1 MFPLHTQ
8 SFLRT
13 GLLLLSVLSVFSF
26 SPVPVLAREYTQI
39 VVISDLHYPTKTRK
53 KALRQEKIRNKEAA
67 LADINQWPDV
77 DLCVLTGDM
86 VQRTGERLDERVVRN
101 FLDGLH
107 HPVSFLAGNH
117 EIMYEG
123 LPTLPG
129 TLRKGDA
136 GTRFAH
142 LMEYQWNF
150 GSLYHSQ
157 DLAGYHLVFLSPD
170 CMTSPYAVELSPNQ
184 LSWLQQD
191 LAAHRH
197 QPTLI
202 FCHAPLTGTMLPG
215 SKLDTP
221 WNYTQ
226 PADPIRQ
233 LLVQNPQVIL
243 WVSGHTHTP
252 PKSRNFISSLH
263 WIPGTSTWNVY
274 CPTWDGDQA
283 WTQSLLLYP
292 DRVIIRTYD
301 HKKGQW
307 MKKKEETVKVPQV

>member
-1 MFPLHTQ
+1 MSLS

-13 GLLLLSVLSVFSF
+13 GLCLLLCLSAFSF
-26 SPVPVLAREYTQI
+26 LPAASLAGPSARI

-53 KALRQEKIRNKEAA
+53 KDLRRQKIANKEKA
-67 LADINQWPDV
+67 LADINGWADV
-77 DLCVLTGDM
+77 DLCVFTGDM
-86 VQRTGERLDERVVRN
+86 VQRTGDLLDVQVVRN
-101 FLDGLH
+101 FVSQLS
-107 HPVSFLAGNH
+107 HPSVFVAGNH
-117 EIMYEG
+117 EVMYTG

-150 GSLYHSQ
+150 GPLYSSR
-157 DLAGYHLVFLSPD
+157 DLAGYHLIFLSPD
-170 CMTSPYAVELSPNQ
+170 CMVSRYAVELSPEQ
-184 LSWLQQD
+184 LRWLQQD

-215 SKLDTP
+215 DKQDTP

-226 PADPIRQ
+226 PAQPLWQ
-233 LLVQNPQVIL
+233 LLVQNSQVVL
-243 WVSGHTHTP
+243 WVSGHTHNS
-252 PKSRNFISSLH
+252 PKGRNFINALH
-263 WIPGTSTWNVY
+263 WIPGTHTWNVFN
-274 CPTWDGDQA
+274 PTWDGKQA
-283 WTQSLLLYP
+283 WTRDLLLYP
-292 DRVIIRTYD
+292 DRVVVRTYD

-307 MKKKEETVKVPQV
+307 MKKGEETIEVRRS